1 MIIFVTA
8 ISLFIY
14 SEGQTFT
21 LNWDKVSSWGMN
33 DEKMKLTAMLDS
45 GKMVHWTTDAP
56 KVWDKVMEAGKD
68 EGIIPAGFGALDLLR
83 IEAGLILF
91 GNELE
96 KN

>member
-56 KVWDKVMEAGKD
+56 KVWDEVRHVIHRDYTTLYMLQDNCHIKVEVVD
-68 EGIIPAGFGALDLLR
+68 E
-83 IEAGLILF
+83 
-91 GNELE
+91 
-96 KN
+96 K

>member
-45 GKMVHWTTDAP
+45 GKMVHWTTDTHEVWNVVKDVIHRDYTTIYMLQDNCHI
-56 KVWDKVMEAGKD
+56 KVEVVD
-68 EGIIPAGFGALDLLR
+68 E
-83 IEAGLILF
+83 
-91 GNELE
+91 
-96 KN
+96 K

>member
-21 LNWDKVSSWGMN
+21 LNWDKVSSGGMN

-45 GKMVHWTTDAP
+45 GKMVHWTTDAHE
-56 KVWDKVMEAGKD
+56 VWNVVKD
-68 EGIIPAGFGALDLLR
+68 VIHRDYTTLYM
-83 IEAGLILF
+83 
-91 GNELE
+91 
-96 KN
+96 